1 MQLKSIS
8 NRSKKPAKN
17 ILMLLFGVLMV
28 LPQEALS
35 QIYYVSDDT
44 LWVQESNDA
53 TPVDIADGTTLAIY
67 SVAADTAGG
76 YVYWSQEAAFDSEIH
91 RADLEN
97 LNSEVIYDSSP
108 SVRGIALD
116 SENGK
121 IYGVDLNNDGE
132 IFRANLDG
140 SNPESL
146 VAGSEGGV
154 TDGILDID
162 LDITNQK
169 MYWVKS
175 GAVMRA
181 NLDGT
186 DVEVV
191 VEMDSW
197 VQPGAIVLDEE
208 TGNVFWTDPST
219 DEIKRS
225 TLEGTDAESIVN
237 AESPVALDIDKDAG
251 KLYWVED
258 YLYSG
263 DGGAIYSSN
272 LDGAEV
278 ELVKNLSFTRSALFV
293 SGWLISTSSGKN
305 NGSEIPS
312 KVQLTDNYPNP
323 FNPQTVIQYE
333 LSQAM
338 SVSLTVY
345 NFLGQKVQSLI
356 NGRTQQAGSHD
367 VIFNAEGLPSGV
379 YFYFLETEAGNYTKR
394 MTLIK

>member
-1 MQLKSIS
+1 MQLTSIS
-8 NRSKKPAKN
+8 NRSRIPAKN
-17 ILMLLFGVLMV
+17 VLILLFGVFMV
-28 LPQEALS
+28 LPKEAFS

-44 LWVQESNDA
+44 LWVQESNDT
-53 TPVDIADGTTLAIY
+53 TPLDIADGTTLAIY

-76 YVYWSQEAAFDSEIH
+76 YVYWSQEAAFDSKIH

-121 IYGVDLNNDGE
+121 IYGVDLSNDGE

-140 SNPESL
+140 SDPESL

-162 LDITNQK
+162 LDTTNQK
-169 MYWVKS
+169 MYWVKR

-186 DVEVV
+186 AVEVV
-191 VEMDSW
+191 VEMNSW

-208 TGNVFWTDPST
+208 SGHVFWTDSST
-219 DEIKRS
+219 DEIKRA
-225 TLEGTDAESIVN
+225 TLEGTDAQSIVN
-237 AESPVALDIDKDAG
+237 AESPVALDVDKDAG

-263 DGGAIYSSN
+263 EGGAIYSSN
-272 LDGAEV
+272 LDGTEV
-278 ELVKNLSFTRSALFV
+278 ELVKDLSFTRSALFV

-312 KVQLTDNYPNP
+312 NVKLTDNYPNP
-323 FNPQTVIQYE
+323 FNPQTVIQFE
-333 LSQAM
+333 ISQAM
-338 SVSLTVY
+338 VVSLTVY

-356 NGRTQQAGSHD
+356 NGRIQQAGSHD
-367 VIFNAEGLPSGV
+367 VIFDAEGLPSGV
-379 YFYFLETEAGNYTKR
+379 YFYLLETEAGKYTKR